1 MKVKNNHSH
10 VKLFLLYNA
19 KTFEQIHKK
28 KNVCRM
34 YNLAMILSFTT
45 TTNDKNIDK
54 ILGCID
60 DTGLKPPQICNE
72 TERKK
77 HYRPHTY

>member
-1 MKVKNNHSH
+1 
-10 VKLFLLYNA
+10 
-19 KTFEQIHKK
+19 
-28 KNVCRM
+28 
-34 YNLAMILSFTT
+34 MILSFTT